1 LNVIRKFV
9 VYITLIFILVLAA
22 AFTYNNPVIVSIDL
36 GVAKFEAVPLSI
48 AVIVSFAIGW
58 FFGLLAA
65 GIALI
70 RISAERRKLRRKL
83 QLVELELNSIKSRPL
98 QDAN

>member
-1 LNVIRKFV
+1 LDVIRKFV

-36 GVAKFEAVPLSI
+36 GVAKFEAVRLSI

-65 GIALI
+65 GTALI